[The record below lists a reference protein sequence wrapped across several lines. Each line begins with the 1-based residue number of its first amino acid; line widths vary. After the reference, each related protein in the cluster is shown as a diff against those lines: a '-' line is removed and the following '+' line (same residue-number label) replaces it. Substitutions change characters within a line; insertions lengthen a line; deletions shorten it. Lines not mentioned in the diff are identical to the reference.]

1 MGRKPNGA
9 GKHVYLCLTLLI
21 FFAGCSSLLPESS
34 RRREMRQSLANG
46 NDSLAHED
54 YDASLRAFQHVLGMA
69 QGQPPADAATYGMGL
84 VFAHPQNPAMDR
96 KKAIGSF
103 NQVIARFPASP
114 LAEPAKIWVGVL
126 NEAERSNQEIE
137 KSKRVIE
144 KSKQELE
151 KTRLAVE
158 ESKLEIEKAR
168 LELEKSRQEIEKSK
182 QMIEKSKQVDMEIE
196 QKRRARR
203 K

>member
-9 GKHVYLCLTLLI
+9 GKHVYLCLALLI

-34 RRREMRQSLANG
+34 RRREMRQSLAKG
-46 NDSLAHED
+46 NDSLAQGD
-54 YDASLRAFQHVLGMA
+54 YAASLKAFEQVLGMA
-69 QGQPPADAATYGMGL
+69 QGQPPADAAAYGVGL
-84 VFAHPQNPAMDR
+84 VYAHPQNPAMDR
-96 KKAIGSF
+96 QKAIGSF
-103 NQVIARFPASP
+103 NQLIAKFPASP

-126 NEAERSNQEIE
+126 NEAERSSQEIK
-137 KSKRVIE
+137 KSKQVIE

-168 LELEKSRQEIEKSK
+168 AELEKSKQEIEKSK
-182 QMIEKSKQVDMEIE
+182 QMIEKSRQVDLEIE

>member
-9 GKHVYLCLTLLI
+9 GKHVYLCLAVLI

-34 RRREMRQSLANG
+34 RGREMRQSLDNG
-46 NDSLAHED
+46 NDSLAHGD
-54 YDASLRAFQHVLGMA
+54 YDASLKAFQHVLGMA
-69 QGQPPADAATYGMGL
+69 QGQPPADAATYGIGL
-84 VFAHPQNPAMDR
+84 VYAHPQNPA
-96 KKAIGSF
+96 
-103 NQVIARFPASP
+103 IAKFPTSP
-114 LAEPAKIWVGVL
+114 LAEPAKIWGGVL

-137 KSKRVIE
+137 KSKQVIE